1 MHLKTLL
8 YYKPSHVLY
17 LTQNDI
23 DHVIYSPQLGSIY
36 AYVVIELII
45 SVRQL
50 QYEGDLWRI

>member
-17 LTQNDI
+17 LTQNEI

-50 QYEGDLWRI
+50 QYEGDL